1 MGLKN
6 EYGTKD
12 KKQDRLSKEYKP
24 VKEQNKLKK
33 DFSNERQRNQ
43 NKRTV
48 K

>member
-6 EYGTKD
+6 EYGAKN

-43 NKRTV
+43 DKRTA